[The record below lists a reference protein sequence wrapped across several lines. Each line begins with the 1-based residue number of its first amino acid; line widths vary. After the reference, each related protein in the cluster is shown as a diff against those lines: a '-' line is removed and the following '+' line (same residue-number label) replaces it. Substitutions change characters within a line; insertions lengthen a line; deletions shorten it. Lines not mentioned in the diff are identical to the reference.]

1 MNSALKLINDFGI
14 LHMSWGQGVM
24 ILIGFLLLYL
34 AIKKNFEPLLLVPI
48 GFGGILANLP
58 EAGLALSAVEN
69 ALHAADP
76 AVLRD
81 FAAILHLDIF
91 TADVIKE
98 TIKTANPKE
107 LVELHLL
114 AEKYKY
120 SDGMLYQFYN
130 VAIASGIAPLLIF
143 MGVGAMTD
151 FGPLLANPKTLLL
164 GAAAQFGIFTT
175 VLGALGLSSLGVMN
189 FSIAQAASIGIIGA
203 IDGPTSIYVSG
214 LLAPHMLGPITVA
227 AYSYMSLVPII
238 MPPVIYMMTTKKERA
253 IRMPYS
259 SRKISRRTRIM
270 FPIIVTVLVG
280 TLVPFAT
287 PLIGMLM
294 LGNLMRESG
303 AVERL
308 TKASSNE
315 IANTV
320 TLFLG
325 LAIGSTMGGEAFLKK
340 ETLFILILGLLAFGL
355 DCVAG
360 VFFAKILNFITGGKV
375 NPIIGAAGISAF
387 PMAARVC
394 QRVAQ
399 EEDFENFLL
408 MHAMGANAAGQVASV
423 VAGGVVLALMGAGG

>member
-1 MNSALKLINDFGI
+1 MID
-14 LHMSWGQGVM
+14 QGT
-24 ILIGFLLLYL
+24 IALLLKGVNALTWESMVMLGVSFVLFYL
-34 AIKKNFEPLLLVPI
+34 AIVKDYEPLLLLPI
-48 GFGGILANLP
+48 AAGCMLANLP
-58 EAGLALSAVEN
+58 LSP
-69 ALHAADP
+69 L
-76 AVLRD
+76 
-81 FAAILHLDIF
+81 I
-91 TADVIKE
+91 
-98 TIKTANPKE
+98 
-107 LVELHLL
+107 
-114 AEKYKY
+114 AE
-120 SDGMLYQFYN
+120 DGMLKILYN
-130 VAIASGIAPLLIF
+130 MGVGNEMFPLLIF
-143 MGVGAMTD
+143 IGIGALTD
-151 FGPLLANPKTLLL
+151 FGPLLENPRLVLL
-164 GAAAQFGIFTT
+164 GAAGQFGIFLTLLLALL
-175 VLGALGLSSLGVMN
+175 LG
-189 FSIAQAASIGIIGA
+189 FTQPEAASIGIIGA

-214 LLAPHMLGPITVA
+214 ILAPHLVGPITVA

-238 MPPVIYMMTTKKERA
+238 LPPVIKLLTTKEERL

-259 SRKISRRTRIM
+259 QRKISKRTRIL
-270 FPIIVTVLVG
+270 FPIVVTVLVG

-325 LAIGSTMGGEAFLKK
+325 LAIGSTMVGEAFLKPS
-340 ETLFILILGLLAFGL
+340 TLYILILGLLAFGL

-360 VFFAKILNFITGGKV
+360 VFFAKILNVITGGKV